1 MPRIKIFLLFLVLIF
16 YFQKAFTYENKII
29 YKVNNEIITTFDLI
43 KESNYL
49 AILNSNLKMLSEEE
63 NLKLASESI
72 IKEKIKKNELE
83 KYFSLGENLDD
94 PVIGIILENLY
105 RDMGID
111 SEEQFNRYLKNSSIS
126 IDWVKRKIEIENLW
140 NNLIYKKY
148 KNQILIDENRIRK
161 ELERDI
167 AKQPKQKKIFL
178 AEILIKI
185 TKKEEQQNLIKEV
198 TESIKE
204 IGFEN
209 TANIY
214 SVSQTSNKGGRIG
227 WIGESSLSTLIAK
240 QVANLK
246 KDEITQ
252 PIKLTNG
259 FLILKI
265 IDLEKTTV
273 KIDMK
278 NALNKRIINEQNRQ
292 LNQLSI
298 VYFNKIK
305 TGIKINAEK

>member
-126 IDWVKRKIEIENLW
+126 INWVKRKIEIENLW

-167 AKQPKQKKIFL
+167 AKQPKQKKILL

-227 WIGESSLSTLIAK
+227 WIDESSLSTLIAE

>member
-1 MPRIKIFLLFLVLIF
+1 MARIKIFLLFLVLIF

-49 AILNSNLKMLSEEE
+49 AILNSNLKMVSEEE

-126 IDWVKRKIEIENLW
+126 INWVKRKIEIENLW

-148 KNQILIDENRIRK
+148 KNQIWK
-161 ELERDI
+161 ELERDV
-167 AKQPKQKKIFL
+167 AKQPKQKKILL

-227 WIGESSLSTLIAK
+227 WIDESSLSTLIAE

-305 TGIKINAEK
+305 TGIKINVEK

>member
-111 SEEQFNRYLKNSSIS
+111 SEGQFNRYLKNSSIS

-161 ELERDI
+161 ELERDV

>member
-126 IDWVKRKIEIENLW
+126 INWVKRKIEIENLW

>member
-111 SEEQFNRYLKNSSIS
+111 SEGQFNRYLKNSSIS

-140 NNLIYKKY
+140 NNLIYKK
-148 KNQILIDENRIRK
+148 
-161 ELERDI
+161 
-167 AKQPKQKKIFL
+167 
-178 AEILIKI
+178 
-185 TKKEEQQNLIKEV
+185 
-198 TESIKE
+198 
-204 IGFEN
+204 
-209 TANIY
+209 
-214 SVSQTSNKGGRIG
+214 
-227 WIGESSLSTLIAK
+227 WI
-240 QVANLK
+240 
-246 KDEITQ
+246 
-252 PIKLTNG
+252 
-259 FLILKI
+259 
-265 IDLEKTTV
+265 
-273 KIDMK
+273 
-278 NALNKRIINEQNRQ
+278 
-292 LNQLSI
+292 
-298 VYFNKIK
+298 
-305 TGIKINAEK
+305 

>member
-1 MPRIKIFLLFLVLIF
+1 MPRIKIFFLFLLLIF

-49 AILNSNLKMLSEEE
+49 AILNSNLKTLSEEE

-126 IDWVKRKIEIENLW
+126 INWVKKKIEIENLW

-167 AKQPKQKKIFL
+167 AKQPQQKKILL

-265 IDLEKTTV
+265 IDLKKTTV

>member
-1 MPRIKIFLLFLVLIF
+1 MARIKIFLLFLVLIF

-126 IDWVKRKIEIENLW
+126 INWVKRKIEIENLW

-161 ELERDI
+161 ELERDV
-167 AKQPKQKKIFL
+167 AKQPKQKKILL

-227 WIGESSLSTLIAK
+227 WIDESSLSTLIAE

-265 IDLEKTTV
+265 IDLKKTTV

-305 TGIKINAEK
+305 TGIKINVEK